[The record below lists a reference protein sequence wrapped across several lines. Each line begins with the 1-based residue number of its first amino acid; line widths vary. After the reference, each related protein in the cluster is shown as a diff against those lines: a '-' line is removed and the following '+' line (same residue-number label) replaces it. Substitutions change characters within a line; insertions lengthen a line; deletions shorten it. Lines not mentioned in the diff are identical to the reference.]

1 MDPIHRPFRFTPQRN
16 LFEMTV
22 GAEEKRTVLI
32 VGCGSIGERHLRCF
46 LGTRRVEAIAC
57 EPNQELLNT
66 ITERYQVPGCSS
78 LDEGLAREDVS
89 AVVICTPA
97 HLHVQMAIQCL
108 KAGKDVLIEKPLAV
122 SLDGT
127 DELVGARDES
137 GKKVGIAYVQRFNP
151 PITRVS
157 EYVHSGALGKVHQVA
172 LRGGQHFPTYRPAY
186 REIYYNDRRTGG
198 GAIQDA
204 LTHMVNVM
212 EWMLGPTQ
220 TLVCDAA
227 HQSLPGVEVEDT
239 VNIIA
244 QNGEALVS
252 YSINQF
258 QCISENNIE
267 LHGEDGSVRIFL
279 HQSRWDSIKR
289 GEVKWTRHEIPEE
302 ERDWIFRTQASAF
315 LDMVEE
321 KASILCTL
329 EEGIQTLKFN
339 LAALKSA
346 DSGQRVNIER

>member
-1 MDPIHRPFRFTPQRN
+1 MAVD
-16 LFEMTV
+16 
-22 GAEEKRTVLI
+22 AEKKRTVLI

-46 LGTRRVEAIAC
+46 LETGRVQAIAC
-57 EPNQELLNT
+57 EPNAELLQT

-78 LDEGLAREDVS
+78 LDEGLAREDVDS
-89 AVVICTPA
+89 VVICTPA
-97 HLHVQMAIQCL
+97 HLHVAMAIQCL
-108 KAGKDVLIEKPLAV
+108 RAGKHVLIEKPLAV
-122 SLDGT
+122 SLEGT
-127 DELVGARDES
+127 DELVRARDES

-151 PITRVS
+151 PITGAS
-157 EYVHSGALGKVHQVA
+157 EYVRSGALGKIHQVA
-172 LRGGQHFPTYRPAY
+172 LRGGQHFPTFRPAY

-212 EWMLGPTQ
+212 EWMIGPTQ
-220 TLVCDAA
+220 TLSCDAA

-244 QNGEALVS
+244 RNGETLVS

-258 QCISENNIE
+258 RCLSDNSIE
-267 LHGEDGSVRIFL
+267 LHGEDGSVRIL
-279 HQSRWDSIKR
+279 IHESRWDSIKR
-289 GEVKWTRHEIPEE
+289 GEAEWTRHEIAPE
-302 ERDWIFRTQASAF
+302 ERDWVFITQASAF

-321 KASILCTL
+321 KESILCTL
-329 EEGIQTLKFN
+329 EEAIQTLKFN

-346 DSGQRVNIER
+346 DSGQRVNLEEV